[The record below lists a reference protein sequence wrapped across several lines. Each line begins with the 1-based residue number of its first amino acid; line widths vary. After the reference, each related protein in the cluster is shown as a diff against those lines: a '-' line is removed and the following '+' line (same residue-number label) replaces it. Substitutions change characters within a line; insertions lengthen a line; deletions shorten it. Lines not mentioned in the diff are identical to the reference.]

1 MHVAFIQQIGCISVG
16 TSVSYLL
23 SVHGIDPE
31 QQHTNDLS
39 AGKLLS
45 IAGRQA
51 PLLDCS
57 RIGTILFLR
66 LGIAW
71 GIL

>member
-1 MHVAFIQQIGCISVG
+1 MSPLYRKLAAFPVG

-23 SVHGIDPE
+23 SVHGIDSE

-39 AGKLLS
+39 AGKLSS